1 MSRRILAVL
10 LAVLVA
16 AIVLFATRDSS
27 SEISVT
33 QTLRTVD
40 LVASVNA
47 INVDSGWSQENGV
60 TRGGAMRL
68 SLDDLRVLTVQEGTL
83 AAEYGSTSA
92 CTDFVKP
99 NACVLLA
106 DMLGDAVVWFALV
119 PSDVLA
125 GREFLTL
132 PGLVDMQANGDEG
145 VLRNGWVRFN
155 YNDAHFKI
163 DIHVQPVWI
172 NIISRFHIEMLHPE
186 ELVRDMSGAIFY
198 IITID
203 TKWFKKPFMLSNSDA
218 AVSTVRLVWYL
229 VTYLCACSSQPQ
241 SLQ

>member
-16 AIVLFATRDSS
+16 AFVLFAMRDSS

-40 LVASVNA
+40 LVASVNS

-60 TRGGAMRL
+60 TSGGAMRM

-83 AAEYGSTSA
+83 AAEYGSSSA

-145 VLRNGWVRFN
+145 ILRNGWVVKLATPVKRECGDVVTSSLRDFITRFP
-155 YNDAHFKI
+155 D
-163 DIHVQPVWI
+163 Q
-172 NIISRFHIEMLHPE
+172 
-186 ELVRDMSGAIFY
+186 
-198 IITID
+198 
-203 TKWFKKPFMLSNSDA
+203 LSKTVLNLTTDNV
-218 AVSTVRLVWYL
+218 VSVK
-229 VTYLCACSSQPQ
+229 CK
-241 SLQ
+241 

>member
-1 MSRRILAVL
+1 
-10 LAVLVA
+10 
-16 AIVLFATRDSS
+16 
-27 SEISVT
+27 
-33 QTLRTVD
+33 
-40 LVASVNA
+40 
-47 INVDSGWSQENGV
+47 
-60 TRGGAMRL
+60 MRL

-145 VLRNGWVRFN
+145 VLRNGWVVKLATPVKRECGEATTSSLRDFITRFP
-155 YNDAHFKI
+155 D
-163 DIHVQPVWI
+163 Q
-172 NIISRFHIEMLHPE
+172 
-186 ELVRDMSGAIFY
+186 
-198 IITID
+198 
-203 TKWFKKPFMLSNSDA
+203 LSKSIVNLTTDNV
-218 AVSTVRLVWYL
+218 VSVK
-229 VTYLCACSSQPQ
+229 CK
-241 SLQ
+241 

>member
-16 AIVLFATRDSS
+16 AIVLFVIRESS

-40 LVASVNA
+40 LVASVNS

-60 TRGGAMRL
+60 TRGGAMRM

-83 AAEYGSTSA
+83 AADYGSTSA

-145 VLRNGWVRFN
+145 ILRNGWVVKLATPVKRECGDSVTSSLRDFITRFP
-155 YNDAHFKI
+155 D
-163 DIHVQPVWI
+163 Q
-172 NIISRFHIEMLHPE
+172 
-186 ELVRDMSGAIFY
+186 
-198 IITID
+198 
-203 TKWFKKPFMLSNSDA
+203 LSKSIVNLTTDNV
-218 AVSTVRLVWYL
+218 VSVK
-229 VTYLCACSSQPQ
+229 CK
-241 SLQ
+241 